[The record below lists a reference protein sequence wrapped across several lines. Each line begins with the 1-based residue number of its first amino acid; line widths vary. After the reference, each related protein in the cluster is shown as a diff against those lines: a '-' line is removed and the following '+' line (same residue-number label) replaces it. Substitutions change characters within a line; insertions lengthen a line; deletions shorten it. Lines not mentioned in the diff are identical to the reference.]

1 MLASVFSKTRPFNY
15 LVIGILSLVFFIL
28 KTISTASADATWVY
42 YAEELGLFLLVL
54 GSVFLTNFIALK
66 NGLTKGNN
74 YALLL
79 FFVFLLFFSSMFQ
92 NKNIII
98 SNFLL
103 LLALRRLISLKS
115 LLSTK
120 EKIFD
125 ASFWILLAALFHF
138 WSIFYIVLVFIA
150 IILHVSKDYRNWIIP
165 FIALLAV
172 TILFFLANSLLDNS
186 LMSTLLSKTYI
197 SFDFYYFDNVYQR
210 IALAVFTSISLFAF
224 VLHVFDIPNKALNM
238 QSSHK
243 TILFS
248 FILGVGIY
256 VLSANKNNGSL
267 AFCFAPLAIIGA
279 NFIEKIENNWVKE
292 IVVYSLLAFGVFFFI
307 MQL

>member
-1 MLASVFSKTRPFNY
+1 MIASVFSKTRPFNY

-267 AFCFAPLAIIGA
+267 AFCFAPLAIIGD

-292 IVVYSLLAFGVFFFI
+292 IVVYSLLAFDVFFFI

>member
-1 MLASVFSKTRPFNY
+1 M
-15 LVIGILSLVFFIL
+15 SLVFFLL
-28 KTISTASADATWVY
+28 KTITTASSEATWSY
-42 YAEELGLFLLVL
+42 YAQELGLFLLVIL
-54 GSVFLTNFIALK
+54 SLFVTNFIALK
-66 NGLTKGNN
+66 NELTKSNN

-79 FFVFLLFFSSMFQ
+79 FFIALLFFSSFFQ
-92 NKNIII
+92 NKQIIV

-115 LLSTK
+115 LLATK

-138 WSIFYIVLVFIA
+138 WSIFYIILVFIA
-150 IILHVSKDYRNWIIP
+150 IILHVSSDYRNWIIP
-165 FIALLAV
+165 FVALLAV
-172 TILFFLANSLLDNS
+172 TIVFFLANSLFDGG
-186 LMSTLLSKTYI
+186 LMNALWSKTYI

-210 IALAVFTSISLFAF
+210 LALALFTSLSLLAF
-224 VLHVFDIPNKALNM
+224 VFHFFELPNKALNM

-256 VLSANKNNGSL
+256 ILSANKNNGSL

-279 NFIEKIENNWVKE
+279 NFIEKIENNLVKE
-292 IVVYSLLAFGVFFFI
+292 IVVFSLLAIGVFFFV

>member
-1 MLASVFSKTRPFNY
+1 MIASVFSKTRPFNY

-292 IVVYSLLAFGVFFFI
+292 IVVYSLLAFGVFFFV

>member
-1 MLASVFSKTRPFNY
+1 MIASVFSKTRPFNY
-15 LVIGILSLVFFIL
+15 LVIGILSLVFFVL

-79 FFVFLLFFSSMFQ
+79 FFVFLLFFSSVFQ

-172 TILFFLANSLLDNS
+172 TILFFLVYSLLDNS

>member
-1 MLASVFSKTRPFNY
+1 MIASVFSKTRPFNY

-172 TILFFLANSLLDNS
+172 TILFFLANSLLDNG

-210 IALAVFTSISLFAF
+210 IALAVFASISLFLF
-224 VLHVFDIPNKALNM
+224 VTHVFDIPNKALNM

>member
-1 MLASVFSKTRPFNY
+1 MIASVFSKTRPFNY

-28 KTISTASADATWVY
+28 KTISTASAYATWVY

>member
-1 MLASVFSKTRPFNY
+1 MIASVFGKTRPFNY
-15 LVIGILSLVFFIL
+15 LTIGILLLVFFIT
-28 KTISTASADATWVY
+28 KTLITTKTNASWPYFAQEIGLFVVVFASA
-42 YAEELGLFLLVL
+42 FLI
-54 GSVFLTNFIALK
+54 NFIALK
-66 NGLTKGNN
+66 NELTKANN

-79 FFVFLLFFSSMFQ
+79 YFIFLLFFSSYFQ
-92 NKNIII
+92 NKSIII
-98 SNFLL
+98 ANFFL

-115 LLSTK
+115 LLATK

-125 ASFWILLAALFHF
+125 ATFWILLAALFHF
-138 WSIFYIVLVFIA
+138 WSILYIVLVFIA
-150 IILHVSKDYRNWIIP
+150 IILHVSRDYRNWVIP

-172 TILFFLANSLLDNS
+172 TILFFLTNSFFENSIFNSL
-186 LMSTLLSKTYI
+186 TSKTYV
-197 SFDFYYFDNVYQR
+197 SFNFYYFDNLYQR
-210 IALAVFTSISLFAF
+210 MALALFSSISLFFF
-224 VLHVFDIPNKALNM
+224 VSQIFDIPNKALNM

-248 FILGVGIY
+248 FLLGVGIY

-279 NFIEKIENNWVKE
+279 NILEKIDNNWLKE
-292 IVVYSLLAFGVFFFI
+292 IIVYALLICALFFYV

>member
-1 MLASVFSKTRPFNY
+1 MIASVFSKTRPFNY
-15 LVIGILSLVFFIL
+15 LVIGILSLVFFVL

-256 VLSANKNNGSL
+256 VLSANKNNGCF
-267 AFCFAPLAIIGA
+267 AFCFGPLAIIGA

-292 IVVYSLLAFGVFFFI
+292 IVVYALTGFGIFFFI

>member
-28 KTISTASADATWVY
+28 KTISTASVDATWVY
-42 YAEELGLFLLVL
+42 YAEELGLFLLVF
-54 GSVFLTNFIALK
+54 GSIFLTNFIALK

-79 FFVFLLFFSSMFQ
+79 FFVFLLFFSSVFQ

-172 TILFFLANSLLDNS
+172 TILFFLANSLLDNG
-186 LMSTLLSKTYI
+186 LTSTLLSKTYI

>member
-1 MLASVFSKTRPFNY
+1 MITSVFNKTRPINY
-15 LVIGILSLVFFIL
+15 LVIGILLFLF
-28 KTISTASADATWVY
+28 STTKAIFNTNGAVSWVY
-42 YAEELGLFLLVL
+42 YLEETGLFVL
-54 GSVFLTNFIALK
+54 ILSSVFLTSFIALK
-66 NGLTKGNN
+66 NGLTKNNN
-74 YALLL
+74 YTLLL
-79 FFVFLLFFSSMFQ
+79 FFIFLLFFSSVFQ

-103 LLALRRLISLKS
+103 LLALRKLISLKS
-115 LLSTK
+115 LLLSK

-125 ASFWILLAALFHF
+125 ASFWIFMAALFHF

-165 FIALLAV
+165 FIALFAV
-172 TILFFLANSLLDNS
+172 AILFFLTNSLLDNS
-186 LMSTLLSKTYI
+186 LLSTLLSKTYV

-210 IALAVFTSISLFAF
+210 IALALFTSLSVFAI
-224 VLHVFDIPNKALNM
+224 VLHVFEIPNKALNM
-238 QSSHK
+238 KSSHK

-279 NFIEKIENNWVKE
+279 NFIEKIEKN
-292 IVVYSLLAFGVFFFI
+292 IVRDVVLYSLLIFGVFFFM

>member
-1 MLASVFSKTRPFNY
+1 MIASVFGKTRPFNY
-15 LVIGILSLVFFIL
+15 LTIGILLLVFFIT
-28 KTISTASADATWVY
+28 KTLITTKTNASWPYFAQ
-42 YAEELGLFLLVL
+42 EIGLFVV
-54 GSVFLTNFIALK
+54 VFISAFLINFIALK
-66 NGLTKGNN
+66 NELTKANN

-79 FFVFLLFFSSMFQ
+79 YFIFLLFFSSYFQ
-92 NKNIII
+92 NKSIII
-98 SNFLL
+98 ANFFL

-115 LLSTK
+115 LLATK

-125 ASFWILLAALFHF
+125 ATFWILLAALFHF
-138 WSIFYIVLVFIA
+138 WSILYIVLVFIA
-150 IILHVSKDYRNWIIP
+150 IILHVSRDYRNWVVP

-172 TILFFLANSLLDNS
+172 TILFFLTNSFFENSIFNSL
-186 LMSTLLSKTYI
+186 TSKTYV
-197 SFDFYYFDNVYQR
+197 SFNFYYFDNLYQR
-210 IALAVFTSISLFAF
+210 MALALFSSISLFFF
-224 VLHVFDIPNKALNM
+224 VSQIFDIPNKALNM

-248 FILGVGIY
+248 FLLGVGIY

-279 NFIEKIENNWVKE
+279 NILEKIDNNWLKE
-292 IVVYSLLAFGVFFFI
+292 IIVYALLICALFFYV

>member
-1 MLASVFSKTRPFNY
+1 MIASVFSKTRPFNY

-210 IALAVFTSISLFAF
+210 IALAVFTSISLFVF

-292 IVVYSLLAFGVFFFI
+292 IVVYSLVAFGVFFFI

>member
-292 IVVYSLLAFGVFFFI
+292 IVVYSLVAFGVFFFI

>member
-224 VLHVFDIPNKALNM
+224 VLHIFDIPNKALNM

>member
-1 MLASVFSKTRPFNY
+1 MIASVFGKTRPFNY
-15 LVIGILSLVFFIL
+15 LTIGILLFVFFIT
-28 KTISTASADATWVY
+28 KNIVASESDVSFGY
-42 YAEELGLFLLVL
+42 YLQEFLLFVV
-54 GSVFLTNFIALK
+54 VFASSFLINFIALK
-66 NGLTKGNN
+66 NELTKSNN

-79 FFVFLLFFSSMFQ
+79 YFVFLLFFSSYFQ

-98 SNFLL
+98 SNFFL

-115 LLSTK
+115 MVSTK

-125 ASFWILLAALFHF
+125 ASFWILIAALFHF
-138 WSIFYIVLVFIA
+138 WSLFYIVLVFIA
-150 IILHVSKDYRNWIIP
+150 IILHVSRDYRNWVVP

-172 TILFFLANSLLDNS
+172 TLLFFLVNSFFDNSLLSS
-186 LMSTLLSKTYI
+186 LMGKTYI
-197 SFDFYYFDNVYQR
+197 SFDFYYFENIYQR
-210 IALAVFTSISLFAF
+210 LAFALFTSLSLFAF
-224 VLHVFDIPNKALNM
+224 VMHIFDIQNKALNM

-248 FILGVGIY
+248 FLLGFGIY
-256 VLSANKNNGSL
+256 IISANKNNGSL

-279 NFIEKIENNWVKE
+279 NFIEKVESNWLRE
-292 IVVYSLLAFGVFFFI
+292 IMIYALVGCAIFFYV

>member
-1 MLASVFSKTRPFNY
+1 MIASVFNKTRPFNY
-15 LVIGILSLVFFIL
+15 LVIGILALLFFL
-28 KTISTASADATWVY
+28 FKLISVEKPETTWVFY
-42 YAEELGLFLLVL
+42 TEQLGLLVL
-54 GSVFLTNFIALK
+54 VFASLFLVNFITLK
-66 NGLTKGNN
+66 NGLTKNN
-74 YALLL
+74 SYALLL
-79 FFVFLLFFSSMFQ
+79 FFVFLLFFSSVFQ

-125 ASFWILLAALFHF
+125 ASFWIFLAALFHF
-138 WSIFYIVLVFIA
+138 WSIFYIILVFIA
-150 IILHVSKDYRNWIIP
+150 IILHVSRDYRNWIIP
-165 FIALLAV
+165 FIALFAV
-172 TILFFLANSLLDNS
+172 TILFFLMNSFLDNS
-186 LMSTLLSKTYI
+186 LINNLLSKTYV
-197 SFDFYYFDNVYQR
+197 SFNFYYFDNIYQR
-210 IALAVFTSISLFAF
+210 IALAFFSSISVFFF
-224 VLHVFDIPNKALNM
+224 VSHVFDIPNKALNM

-267 AFCFAPLAIIGA
+267 VFCFAPLAIMGA
-279 NFIEKIENNWVKE
+279 NFIEKIESNLVRE
-292 IVVYSLLAFGVFFFI
+292 IIVYTLVVAGLFFFV

>member
-15 LVIGILSLVFFIL
+15 LVIGILSLFFFSVKIIALAQPDASWIYFAKEFGLYLLLFASLFIL
-28 KTISTASADATWVY
+28 
-42 YAEELGLFLLVL
+42 
-54 GSVFLTNFIALK
+54 NFIALK

-74 YALLL
+74 YALFL
-79 FFVFLLFFSSMFQ
+79 FFVFLLFFSSIFQ
-92 NKNIII
+92 NTNIII

-103 LLALRRLISLKS
+103 LLALRRLVSLKS
-115 LLSTK
+115 LLQTK

-125 ASFWILLAALFHF
+125 ASFWIFLAALFHF

-165 FIALLAV
+165 FIALFAV
-172 TILFFLANSLLDNS
+172 TILFFLTNSVLDNS
-186 LMSTLLSKTYI
+186 LLSTLLSKTYI
-197 SFDFYYFDNVYQR
+197 SFDFYYFDNIYQR
-210 IALAVFTSISLFAF
+210 IALALFASISLFFF
-224 VLHVFDIPNKALNM
+224 VSHLFDVPNKALNM

-243 TILFS
+243 AILFS
-248 FILGVGIY
+248 FVLGVGIY

-267 AFCFAPLAIIGA
+267 AFCFGPLAIIGA
-279 NFIEKIENNWVKE
+279 NFIEKIENDWIKE
-292 IVVYSLLAFGVFFFI
+292 GIMYALFALGIFFFV

>member
-1 MLASVFSKTRPFNY
+1 MIASVFSKTRPFNY
-15 LVIGILSLVFFIL
+15 LVIGILSLVFFVL

-210 IALAVFTSISLFAF
+210 IALAVFTSLSLFAF

-292 IVVYSLLAFGVFFFI
+292 IVVYSLVAFGVFFFI

>member
-1 MLASVFSKTRPFNY
+1 MIASVFSKTRPFNY
-15 LVIGILSLVFFIL
+15 LVIGILSLFFFSIKIITL
-28 KTISTASADATWVY
+28 VKPNADWIY
-42 YAEELGLFLLVL
+42 YAEEFGLYLLL
-54 GSVFLTNFIALK
+54 FASLFILNFITLK

-74 YALLL
+74 YALFL
-79 FFVFLLFFSSMFQ
+79 FFVFLLFFSSIFQ

-115 LLSTK
+115 LLQTK

-125 ASFWILLAALFHF
+125 ASFWIFLAGLFHF
-138 WSIFYIVLVFIA
+138 WSLFYIILVFIA
-150 IILHVSKDYRNWIIP
+150 IILHVSRDYRNWIIP
-165 FIALLAV
+165 FIALFAV
-172 TILFFLANSLLDNS
+172 TILFFIANSFFTNS

-197 SFDFYYFDNVYQR
+197 SFDFYSFENLYQR
-210 IALAVFTSISLFAF
+210 IALALFTSISLFFF
-224 VLHVFDIPNKALNM
+224 VSHVFDIPNKALNI

-248 FILGVGIY
+248 FLLGVGIY
-256 VLSANKNNGSL
+256 VLSVNKNNGSL

-292 IVVYSLLAFGVFFFI
+292 IVVYSLLGLGIFFFS

>member
-28 KTISTASADATWVY
+28 KTISTASVDATWVY
-42 YAEELGLFLLVL
+42 YAEELGLFLLVF
-54 GSVFLTNFIALK
+54 GSIFLTNFIALK

-79 FFVFLLFFSSMFQ
+79 FFVFLLFFSSVFQ

-172 TILFFLANSLLDNS
+172 TILFFLANSLLDNG

-210 IALAVFTSISLFAF
+210 IALAVFASISLFAF

>member
-1 MLASVFSKTRPFNY
+1 MIASVFSKTRPFNY
-15 LVIGILSLVFFIL
+15 LVIGILLFFFFSIKIITLVKPSADWIYYAQEFSLYLLLFASLFIL
-28 KTISTASADATWVY
+28 
-42 YAEELGLFLLVL
+42 
-54 GSVFLTNFIALK
+54 NFITLK

-74 YALLL
+74 YALFL
-79 FFVFLLFFSSMFQ
+79 FFVFILYFSSIFQ

-115 LLSTK
+115 LLQTK

-125 ASFWILLAALFHF
+125 ASFWIFLAALFHF
-138 WSIFYIVLVFIA
+138 WSMFYIVLVFIA

-165 FIALLAV
+165 FIALFAV
-172 TILFFLANSLLDNS
+172 TILFFLANSILDNT

-210 IALAVFTSISLFAF
+210 IALALFTSISLFFF
-224 VLHVFDIPNKALNM
+224 VSHVFDVPNKALNM

-256 VLSANKNNGSL
+256 VLSANKNNGCL
-267 AFCFAPLAIIGA
+267 AFCFGPLAIIGA
-279 NFIEKIENNWVKE
+279 NFIEKIENNLVKE
-292 IVVYSLLAFGVFFFI
+292 IVVYSLLGLGIFFFT

>member
-1 MLASVFSKTRPFNY
+1 MIASVFSKTRPFNY

-42 YAEELGLFLLVL
+42 YAEELGLFLLVF
-54 GSVFLTNFIALK
+54 GSIFLTNFIALK

-248 FILGVGIY
+248 FIIGVGIY